1 MKKYLPV
8 IRSAQLFSGISEEE
22 LCAMLACLK
31 AEKKDFPKEAFVLHG
46 NITAALERLRLDAPS
61 NPPV

>member
-31 AEKKDFPKEAFVLHG
+31 AEKRTSRRKPLCC
-46 NITAALERLRLDAPS
+46 ALAIRRS
-61 NPPV
+61 